1 MKEIV
6 SGTQERLTNSLSALL
21 GSGKCDFEKR
31 VLNINSGLVP
41 SCGISH
47 TQLTVIWKRLIYM
60 RDAECCGFR
69 DSESM
74 DA

>member
-47 TQLTVIWKRLIYM
+47 TQLTVI
-60 RDAECCGFR
+60 
-69 DSESM
+69 
-74 DA
+74 